1 MSALPVPFNNS
12 YALSSPVRHCS
23 LLAITLGLQ
32 TGWAVHERNGT
43 IKFDCKPFRSSEY
56 EGEGMKFVRFRY
68 WLDEISKKYGSFDA
82 VVFADIQHHSSMQ
95 SAIVYGGFLG
105 HLTGWCDW
113 RQIPYIGA
121 SMADVHKLV
130 TGGDGIDQQSLID
143 ALRRKGFINVSR
155 DTVGALAVLD
165 WALHYKARGNA

>member
-1 MSALPVPFNNS
+1 MSALPILIDKTAV
-12 YALSSPVRHCS
+12 ALSPARHCS
-23 LLAITLGLQ
+23 LLAITLGQQ
-32 TGWAVHERNGT
+32 TGWAIHKRDGD
-43 IKFDCKPFRSSEY
+43 IAFDCRFFRSSEY

-68 WLDEISKKYGSFDA
+68 WLDEISKKHGAFDA
-82 VVFADIQHHSSMQ
+82 VVFADIQHHSCMQ
-95 SAIVYGGFLG
+95 NAVVYGGFLG

-121 SMADVHKLV
+121 SMTDVHKFV
-130 TGGDGIDQQSLID
+130 TGDQGIDQQSLID

>member
-1 MSALPVPFNNS
+1 MSALPVPLNRT
-12 YALSSPVRHCS
+12 ALAFSPVRNCS

-32 TGWAVHERNGT
+32 TGWAVHERDGDISFNH
-43 IKFDCKPFRSSEY
+43 KFFRSSEY

-68 WLDEISKKYGSFDA
+68 WLDEISKKYGAFDA
-82 VVFADIQHHSSMQ
+82 VVFADVPHHSSMQ

-113 RQIPYIGA
+113 RQIPYIGVA
-121 SMADVHKLV
+121 MPDVHKLV
-130 TGGDGIDQQSLID
+130 TGGNGIDQQSLLD
-143 ALRRKGFINVSR
+143 ALRRKGFIGVDR
-155 DTVGALAVLD
+155 ETVGALAVLD